1 MTPVME
7 ACVIVPATSAN
18 LGPGYDAF
26 GLALALYDVFE
37 AEPAAEWSVEVI
49 GEGEGLLETD
59 GRNEVVR
66 SMQRLFSEVGY
77 SGAAAVR
84 CDNGIP
90 VGRGLGSS
98 AAAIV
103 GGLMLGDLIAGSM
116 LTRERIFELAAE
128 LEGHPD
134 NVAAAIFG
142 GFTMCWHEDGV
153 AKVARIEPGAGLA
166 AVAALSDASLPTAD
180 ARKALPDI
188 VPHSDAAFTA
198 GRAGLLAAGITLGR
212 HELIAAGLH
221 DRLHEPY
228 RGRLVPD
235 IAATRDA
242 VMAAGAVGAVLSGAG
257 PTVLGL
263 TAAVSDVEAFRLA
276 GEAVARIGAMQ
287 SRSVF
292 ALAIDREGARNA

>member
-1 MTPVME
+1 ME

-180 ARKALPDI
+180 ARKALPDT

-198 GRAGLLAAGITLGR
+198 GRDTKSLPRATTTPPSGLSPCRSRRTSSLT
-212 HELIAAGLH
+212 
-221 DRLHEPY
+221 
-228 RGRLVPD
+228 
-235 IAATRDA
+235 
-242 VMAAGAVGAVLSGAG
+242 GAPS
-257 PTVLGL
+257 PRWSSR
-263 TAAVSDVEAFRLA
+263 TANTCSP
-276 GEAVARIGAMQ
+276 ART
-287 SRSVF
+287 SPP
-292 ALAIDREGARNA
+292 

>member
-1 MTPVME
+1 ME
-7 ACVIVPATSAN
+7 ARVIVPATSAN

-49 GEGEGLLETD
+49 GEGEGQLQTD
-59 GRNEVVR
+59 VRNEVVR

-116 LTRERIFELAAE
+116 LTRERIFKLAAE

-153 AKVARIEPGAGLA
+153 ARAARIEPGGGLA

-180 ARKALPDI
+180 ARKALPDT
-188 VPHSDAAFTA
+188 VPHADAAFTA

-212 HELIAAGLH
+212 KELIAAGLH
-221 DRLHEPY
+221 DRLHESY
-228 RGRLVPD
+228 RERLVPD

-257 PTVLGL
+257 PTVLGVI
-263 TAAVSDVEAFRLA
+263 AADSDAEALRLA
-276 GEAVARIGAMQ
+276 GETVARIGTMQ
-287 SRSVF
+287 GRSVF